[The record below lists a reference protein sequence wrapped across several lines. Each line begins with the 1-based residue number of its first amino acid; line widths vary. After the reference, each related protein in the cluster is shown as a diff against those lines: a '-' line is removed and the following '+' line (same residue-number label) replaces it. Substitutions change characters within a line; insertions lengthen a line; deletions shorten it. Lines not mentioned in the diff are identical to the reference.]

1 MATHQFLVLAFE
13 VRVLVPELKVLNILW
28 RKVIM
33 KKATCKDLRGPCDF
47 EVVGDTAEEMGDAG
61 KKHVMEMVAAGDE
74 DHKVAMD
81 SMMNLKP
88 DERQK
93 WYQEFTANFDSL
105 QDA

>member
-1 MATHQFLVLAFE
+1 
-13 VRVLVPELKVLNILW
+13 
-28 RKVIM
+28 M

-81 SMMNLKP
+81 SMMNLNPMSDRNGIKVQLILI
-88 DERQK
+88 RYK
-93 WYQEFTANFDSL
+93 TLNFSSIL
-105 QDA
+105 R